1 MSESDSSVTSVWY
14 PIPPSNQDQP
24 DPPVQ
29 QPAPEPETNPEHPED
44 EPDHL
49 PEYQPPPWPLG
60 VVWVPVID
68 LIDQRRVRRSRRLS
82 QIQAWN
88 QLSPHQRCIHRLYR
102 ARPNLNCLRRSA
114 CLAEVS
120 QPEVPQLEIP
130 SVARRQVPVP
140 RPIQNPRRAPD
151 PIPRP
156 ATPPTFQELLESLL
170 PKDHDC

>member
-14 PIPPSNQDQP
+14 PIPPSDQDQP

-68 LIDQRRVRRSRRLS
+68 LINQRRVRRSRRLS

-88 QLSPHQRCIHRLYR
+88 
-102 ARPNLNCLRRSA
+102 
-114 CLAEVS
+114 
-120 QPEVPQLEIP
+120 
-130 SVARRQVPVP
+130 
-140 RPIQNPRRAPD
+140 
-151 PIPRP
+151 
-156 ATPPTFQELLESLL
+156 
-170 PKDHDC
+170 